1 MAEKQTRI
9 GVPVDEKSLEQWPG
23 DGLHLAGTEFTET
36 RSNGAKE
43 KTVVPFLT
51 AWPTYADN
59 APNKG
64 K

>member
-1 MAEKQTRI
+1 MADVKTRI
-9 GVPVDEKSLEQWPG
+9 GAVIDEKSAEQWPG
-23 DGLHLAGTEFTET
+23 DGLHLAGSEITET

-43 KTVVPFLT
+43 KTVVPWVT

-59 APNKG
+59 APNK